1 MHIPSF
7 RSWLENRPQEV
18 PDAMTLA
25 LVIARAGAAG
35 VSRDDLR
42 RLTQLTPDT
51 LEDLLA
57 ALMSAGQVVAIKAGG
72 RLVYRAA
79 G

>member
-1 MHIPSF
+1 
-7 RSWLENRPQEV
+7 
-18 PDAMTLA
+18 MTLA
-25 LVIARAGAAG
+25 LVIARAGTAG

-42 RLTQLTPDT
+42 KLTQLTPDT

-57 ALMSAGQVVAIKAGG
+57 ALMSAGQVVAVKVGG

-79 G
+79 DLGMQSSVPQPKFHA

>member
-1 MHIPSF
+1 MPIPSF
-7 RSWLENRPQEV
+7 RSWLENCPQEV
-18 PDAMTLA
+18 PDATTLA
-25 LVIARAGAAG
+25 LVIARAGAPG

-57 ALMSAGQVVAIKAGG
+57 ALMSAGQVVAVKVGG